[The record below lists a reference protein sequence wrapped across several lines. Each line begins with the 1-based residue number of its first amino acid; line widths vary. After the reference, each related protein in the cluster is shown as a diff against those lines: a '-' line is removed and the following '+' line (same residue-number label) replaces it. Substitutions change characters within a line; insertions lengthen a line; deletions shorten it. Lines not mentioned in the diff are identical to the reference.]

1 MMGKFLELKTKQAE
15 DEDACLRREE
25 EAREKEVAKGDD
37 YSVKRCIYVI
47 NTMQVTKE
55 EKAKAITVFTK
66 TKENREAFI
75 YTCEADQ
82 ECVLIWLRN
91 EMA

>member
-1 MMGKFLELKTKQAE
+1 
-15 DEDACLRREE
+15 
-25 EAREKEVAKGDD
+25 
-37 YSVKRCIYVI
+37 
-47 NTMQVTKE
+47 MQVTKE